1 MNILYSWLGKT
12 DINNM
17 KKDVSGPIS
26 VIALK
31 MAQPFDKIVIVANS
45 WDEDWIDY
53 ENWLKKKLAIAHRPY
68 EDVSINRVRIASPI
82 DYKSISDVS
91 QKWINK
97 LSADSESLYI
107 NLSSGTP
114 AMSAVSV
121 ILGKGKNN
129 TNFCQSREGGEIFI
143 DDIPFN
149 FVAEYDASVAR
160 SISSK
165 ASTLP
170 VQSKAFKDITATSNQ
185 MKSVIEK
192 AEKLAELDL
201 PVLVLGETGTGKEVI
216 SNAIH
221 KGSNRSSKAIKT
233 VNCGALPENLVD
245 SILFGH
251 VKGAFTGAVKDHS
264 GLFEQ
269 ADGGTLFLDE
279 VGELTPDAQV
289 KLLRALQQGEV
300 TRVGDDKSTNVDVRV
315 IAATHRD
322 LSEMVA
328 NGEFREDL
336 FYRLAVGVIEI
347 PALRNRMED
356 IEPLTEALVNE
367 INSTASKY
375 KNYKAKSISTKAMQF
390 IRSQPWRG
398 NVRELW
404 STLNR
409 ALLLSNNVE
418 ITEQDIIGSLIQRTN
433 KDNNLDVHL
442 SLGDVVDLNKIKED
456 IERAYVT
463 AALKATGNAKVKTA
477 KMLGLGV
484 HQNLDTLLNKLKI
497 EIPKKRQGKKA

>member
-1 MNILYSWLGKT
+1 M
-12 DINNM
+12 
-17 KKDVSGPIS
+17 
-26 VIALK
+26 
-31 MAQPFDKIVIVANS
+31 
-45 WDEDWIDY
+45 
-53 ENWLKKKLAIAHRPY
+53 
-68 EDVSINRVRIASPI
+68 
-82 DYKSISDVS
+82 
-91 QKWINK
+91 
-97 LSADSESLYI
+97 
-107 NLSSGTP
+107 
-114 AMSAVSV
+114 
-121 ILGKGKNN
+121 
-129 TNFCQSREGGEIFI
+129 
-143 DDIPFN
+143 
-149 FVAEYDASVAR
+149 
-160 SISSK
+160 
-165 ASTLP
+165 
-170 VQSKAFKDITATSNQ
+170 
-185 MKSVIEK
+185 
-192 AEKLAELDL
+192 
-201 PVLVLGETGTGKEVI
+201 
-216 SNAIH
+216 
-221 KGSNRSSKAIKT
+221 
-233 VNCGALPENLVD
+233 
-245 SILFGH
+245 
-251 VKGAFTGAVKDHS
+251 
-264 GLFEQ
+264 FEQ

-279 VGELTPDAQV
+279 IGELTPDAQV

-300 TRVGDDKSTNVDVRV
+300 TRVGDDKSINVDVRV

-375 KNYKAKSISTKAMQF
+375 KGYKTKSISTKAIQF

-433 KDNNLDVHL
+433 KGNSLDVHL

-484 HQNLDTLLNKLKI
+484 HQNLDTLLNKLNI
-497 EIPKKRQGKKA
+497 EIPKKR